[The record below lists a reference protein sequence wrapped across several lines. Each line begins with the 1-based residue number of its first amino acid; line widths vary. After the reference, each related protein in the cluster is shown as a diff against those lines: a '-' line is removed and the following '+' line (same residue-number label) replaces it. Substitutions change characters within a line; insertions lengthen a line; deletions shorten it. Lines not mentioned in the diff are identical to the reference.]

1 MTLAYENGTMDRAYA
16 VSESPAAG
24 WTAPMSDRRDKSSG
38 SSLAALEG
46 MPISSRFCSWVGLSG
61 QRYVFSVYPAL
72 ECPAFRDAV
81 LLAVVRD
88 MTGQRRV
95 VSVRET
101 GPFPEPVVEKAQ
113 RELLAFGPGL
123 EFHLHLLAT
132 SPIWRSPGTDT
143 RSVDEIGRR
152 SRGAAE
158 FDRLTAGTLDKENR
172 QFLDRPAGS

>member
-1 MTLAYENGTMDRAYA
+1 MTLAYENGTVDRAYGVSGWPA
-16 VSESPAAG
+16 VS
-24 WTAPMSDRRDKSSG
+24 WTAPMSDRRGDRSG

-61 QRYVFSVYPAL
+61 RRYVFSVYPAS

-113 RELLAFGPGL
+113 RELRAFDPGI

-132 SPIWRSPGTDT
+132 SP
-143 RSVDEIGRR
+143 VGR
-152 SRGAAE
+152 AATVA
-158 FDRLTAGTLDKENR
+158 DLAIA
-172 QFLDRPAGS
+172 QA

>member
-1 MTLAYENGTMDRAYA
+1 MTLVYENETLDRACGVAEGPA
-16 VSESPAAG
+16 VG
-24 WTAPMSDRRDKSSG
+24 RTVPMSDRQSDGRG

-61 QRYVFSVYPAL
+61 QRYVFSVYPAS

-81 LLAVVRD
+81 LLTVIRD

-101 GPFPEPVVEKAQ
+101 GAFPEPVVEKAQ
-113 RELLAFGPGL
+113 RELRGFDPGL

-132 SPIWRSPGTDT
+132 SPLER
-143 RSVDEIGRR
+143 
-152 SRGAAE
+152 AATVA
-158 FDRLTAGTLDKENR
+158 DLAIA
-172 QFLDRPAGS
+172 QP

>member
-1 MTLAYENGTMDRAYA
+1 MTLAYENGTVDGAYGVSGWPA
-16 VSESPAAG
+16 VS
-24 WTAPMSDRRDKSSG
+24 WTAPMSDRRGDRCG

-61 QRYVFSVYPAL
+61 RRYVFSVYPAS

-113 RELLAFGPGL
+113 RELRAFGPGL
-123 EFHLHLLAT
+123 EFHLHLLTTSGAERAAT
-132 SPIWRSPGTDT
+132 VADLA
-143 RSVDEIGRR
+143 IG
-152 SRGAAE
+152 S
-158 FDRLTAGTLDKENR
+158 T
-172 QFLDRPAGS
+172 

>member
-1 MTLAYENGTMDRAYA
+1 MTLAYDNETLDRAYG
-16 VSESPAAG
+16 VSEWPAVG
-24 WTAPMSDRRDKSSG
+24 WTAPMSDRQDDRRG

-61 QRYVFSVYPAL
+61 RRYVFSVYPAL
-72 ECPAFRDAV
+72 GCPAFRDAV

-113 RELLAFGPGL
+113 RELRAFGPGL

-132 SPIWRSPGTDT
+132 SP
-143 RSVDEIGRR
+143 
-152 SRGAAE
+152 AE
-158 FDRLTAGTLDKENR
+158 RAVTVADLAIA
-172 QFLDRPAGS
+172 QA